1 MKNIILILFVLV
13 NINAKGQTIKENDLV
28 RISNYQSPTP
38 AKFRLYPTANRYTYL
53 RLNTTNGF
61 IDIVQYSTTNAE
73 DRMIYPLSISPP
85 LMSLFNNGT
94 LDGKPT
100 LDRYTIYPTQNV
112 WNFLLLDQELGNTYQ
127 VQWSQD
133 STMRGV
139 EEILKKSK

>member
-61 IDIVQYSTTNAE
+61 IDIVQYSTTE
-73 DRMIYPLSISPP
+73 ERERMIYPLSVYPVV
-85 LMSLFNNGT
+85 MDFFNIGT
-94 LDGKPT
+94 LD
-100 LDRYTIYPTQNV
+100 RFTIYPTQNV
-112 WNFLLLDQELGNTYQ
+112 YNFLLLDQVYGNTYQ

-139 EEILKKSK
+139 EEIRKKIK

>member
-1 MKNIILILFVLV
+1 MRNILLILCLFLCFTTK
-13 NINAKGQTIKENDLV
+13 AQSLESKDLL
-28 RISNYQSPTP
+28 RFGNYQSPTP
-38 AKFRLYPTANRYTYL
+38 AKFRLYPTSNRFTYL

-73 DRMIYPLSISPP
+73 DRMIYPLSTTPP
-85 LMSLFNNGT
+85 LMSLF
-94 LDGKPT
+94 GKDFGGEPT

-112 WNFLLLDQELGNTYQ
+112 YNFLLLDQVEGNTYQ

-139 EEILKKSK
+139 EEIRKKSK

>member
-1 MKNIILILFVLV
+1 MRNILLILCLFLCFTTK
-13 NINAKGQTIKENDLV
+13 AQSLESKDLL
-28 RISNYQSPTP
+28 RFGNYQSPTP
-38 AKFRLYPTANRYTYL
+38 AKFRLYPTSNRFTYL
-53 RLNTTNGF
+53 RLNTINGF

-94 LDGKPT
+94 LD
-100 LDRYTIYPTQNV
+100 RYTIYPTQNV
-112 WNFLLLDQELGNTYQ
+112 YNFLLLDQVEGNTYQ

-139 EEILKKSK
+139 EEIRKKSK

>member
-1 MKNIILILFVLV
+1 MFLSFTTKAQSLES
-13 NINAKGQTIKENDLV
+13 KDLL
-28 RISNYQSPTP
+28 RFGNYQSPTP
-38 AKFRLYPTANRYTYL
+38 AKFRLYPTSNRYTYL

-94 LDGKPT
+94 LD
-100 LDRYTIYPTQNV
+100 RYTIYPTQNV
-112 WNFLLLDQELGNTYQ
+112 YNFLLLDQVEGNTYQ

>member
-61 IDIVQYSTTNAE
+61 IDIVQYSTADDN
-73 DRMIYPLSISPP
+73 RMIYPLSVYPVV
-85 LMSLFNNGT
+85 MDFFNLGLAN
-94 LDGKPT
+94 T
-100 LDRYTIYPTQNV
+100 LDRFTIYPTQNV
-112 WNFLLLDQELGNTYQ
+112 WTFLLLDQVEGNTYQ

-139 EEILKKSK
+139 EEIRKKIK

>member
-1 MKNIILILFVLV
+1 MRNILLILCLFLSFTTK
-13 NINAKGQTIKENDLV
+13 AQSLESQDLL
-28 RISNYQSPTP
+28 RYGNYQSPTP
-38 AKFRLYPTANRYTYL
+38 AKFRLYPTSNRYTYL

-73 DRMIYPLSISPP
+73 DRMIYPLSTSPP
-85 LMSLFNNGT
+85 LMSLF
-94 LDGKPT
+94 GKDFGGEPT

-112 WNFLLLDQELGNTYQ
+112 WNFLLLDQELGNVYQ

>member
-61 IDIVQYSTTNAE
+61 IDIVQYSTTE
-73 DRMIYPLSISPP
+73 ERERMIYPLSVYPVV
-85 LMSLFNNGT
+85 MDFFNLGLAN
-94 LDGKPT
+94 T
-100 LDRYTIYPTQNV
+100 LDRFTIYPTQNV
-112 WNFLLLDQELGNTYQ
+112 WTFLLLDQVEGNTYQ

-139 EEILKKSK
+139 EEIRKKIK

>member
-61 IDIVQYSTTNAE
+61 IDIVQYSTTE
-73 DRMIYPLSISPP
+73 ERERMIYPLSVYPVVMDFFH
-85 LMSLFNNGT
+85 LGT
-94 LDGKPT
+94 LD
-100 LDRYTIYPTQNV
+100 RFTIYPTQNV
-112 WNFLLLDQELGNTYQ
+112 YNFLLLDQVYGDTYQ

-133 STMRGV
+133 STMRGI
-139 EEILKKSK
+139 EEIRKKE

>member
-1 MKNIILILFVLV
+1 MKKIILILFVLV

-73 DRMIYPLSISPP
+73 DRMIYPLSTTPP
-85 LMSLFNNGT
+85 LMSLF
-94 LDGKPT
+94 GKDFGGEPT

-112 WNFLLLDQELGNTYQ
+112 WNFLLLDQELGNVYQ

>member
-38 AKFRLYPTANRYTYL
+38 AKFRLYPTSNRFTYL

-61 IDIVQYSTTNAE
+61 IDIVQYSTADDN
-73 DRMIYPLSISPP
+73 RMIYPLSVYPVV
-85 LMSLFNNGT
+85 MDFFNIGT
-94 LDGKPT
+94 LD
-100 LDRYTIYPTQNV
+100 RFTIYPTQNV
-112 WNFLLLDQELGNTYQ
+112 YNFLLLDQVYGNTYQ

-139 EEILKKSK
+139 EEIRKKIK

>member
-61 IDIVQYSTTNAE
+61 IDIVQYSTTE
-73 DRMIYPLSISPP
+73 ERERMIYPLSVYPVV
-85 LMSLFNNGT
+85 MDFFNLGLAN
-94 LDGKPT
+94 T
-100 LDRYTIYPTQNV
+100 LDRFTIYPTFNV
-112 WNFLLLDQELGNTYQ
+112 YNFLLLDQVYGNTYQ

-133 STMRGV
+133 STMRGI
-139 EEILKKSK
+139 EEIRKKE

>member
-1 MKNIILILFVLV
+1 MRNILLILCLFLCFTTK
-13 NINAKGQTIKENDLV
+13 AQSLESKDLL
-28 RISNYQSPTP
+28 RFGNYQSPTP
-38 AKFRLYPTANRYTYL
+38 AKFRLYPTSNRFTYL

-94 LDGKPT
+94 LD
-100 LDRYTIYPTQNV
+100 RYTIYPTQNV
-112 WNFLLLDQELGNTYQ
+112 YNFLLLDQVEGNTYQ

-139 EEILKKSK
+139 EEIRKKSK

>member
-61 IDIVQYSTTNAE
+61 IDIVQYSTTE
-73 DRMIYPLSISPP
+73 ERERMIYPLSVYPVV
-85 LMSLFNNGT
+85 MDFFNIGT
-94 LDGKPT
+94 LD
-100 LDRYTIYPTQNV
+100 RFTIYPTQNV
-112 WNFLLLDQELGNTYQ
+112 YNFLLLDQVYGNTYQ

-133 STMRGV
+133 STMRGI
-139 EEILKKSK
+139 EEIRKKE

>member
-38 AKFRLYPTANRYTYL
+38 AKFRLYPTSNRFTYL
-53 RLNTTNGF
+53 RLNTINGF

-73 DRMIYPLSISPP
+73 DRMIYPLSTSPP
-85 LMSLFNNGT
+85 LMSLFGNALGVPT
-94 LDGKPT
+94 T